1 MTAVRLA
8 AVLGSLAALA
18 ILISPVSPLLLGQ
31 STPAP
36 TPGIIGEEPIDE
48 AKIAPAEVA
57 PEDFAECN
65 SLNDGIQKIVAGDG
79 KNETYK
85 IAADLLLGEYCNRP
99 DLVHEISASGDP
111 GVSLVAYACEAALLK
126 HGDSAMQDSMAD
138 HTAIYCESSR
148 TSIETGIESLSTAV
162 QGFREDFLPE
172 LESANTETGTA
183 VYDLES
189 IRAELDR
196 ITMLANHSSSLLGS
210 GEHYDASQTLDEA
223 TAAFNSLL
231 ESIETE

>member
-1 MTAVRLA
+1 MAAVKLA

-18 ILISPVSPLLLGQ
+18 ILLSPISSLMLGP
-31 STPAP
+31 STLAP
-36 TPGIIGEEPIDE
+36 SPGIIGEEPIDE

-65 SLNDGIQKIVAGDG
+65 SLNDGIQKIVAGSG
-79 KNETYK
+79 NNETYK

-111 GVSLVAYACEAALLK
+111 AVSLVAYACEAAMAK
-126 HGDSAMQDSMAD
+126 QGDSAMQDSMAD

-148 TSIETGIESLSTAV
+148 TSIGAGIESLSTAV
-162 QGFREDFLPE
+162 QGFREDFMPE
-172 LESANTETGTA
+172 LESTNTEAGTA

-189 IRAELDR
+189 IEAELDR
-196 ITMLANHSSSLLGS
+196 ITELTDNSQALLES
-210 GEHYDASQTLDEA
+210 GEHYDAALALEEA
-223 TAAFNSLL
+223 TSAFNALL